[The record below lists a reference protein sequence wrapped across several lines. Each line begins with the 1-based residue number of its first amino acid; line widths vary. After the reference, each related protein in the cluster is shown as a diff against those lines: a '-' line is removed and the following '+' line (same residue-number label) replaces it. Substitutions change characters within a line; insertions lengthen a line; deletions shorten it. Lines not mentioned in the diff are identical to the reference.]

1 MAKKE
6 FEVILTEPV
15 VSLNANEGDQVKVAP
30 GYARNFLLPQGKAV
44 PASIANQRYLES
56 LKARR
61 AEREAAE
68 LEHMKDLYESLKSL
82 RLHILVKTGENGK
95 MFGSVTSGT
104 ICDELRN
111 QFDVELEKKRVNLPK
126 AIKAVGEYDVKLN
139 LHAEIEAELKVFVE
153 SENPIEVAEEEPL
166 KRRRNKSA
174 VEIISG
180 EAFLG
185 LVFLCGVLAC
195 EWLVNKGL
203 SVASNSALL
212 PEGDG
217 C

>member
-1 MAKKE
+1 MSKKAI
-6 FEVILTEPV
+6 EVILTEPV

-44 PASIANQRYLES
+44 PANIANQRYLDS

-68 LEHMKDLYESLKSL
+68 LGHMKDLHEALKSL
-82 RLHILVKTGENGK
+82 PLHILVKTGENGK

-104 ICDELRN
+104 ICDELRKVG
-111 QFDVELEKKRVNLPK
+111 VELEKKRVNLPK

-153 SENPIEVAEEEPL
+153 SENPIEVAEEEP
-166 KRRRNKSA
+166 A
-174 VEIISG
+174 
-180 EAFLG
+180 EA
-185 LVFLCGVLAC
+185 AA
-195 EWLVNKGL
+195 E
-203 SVASNSALL
+203 
-212 PEGDG
+212 
-217 C
+217 

>member
-6 FEVILTEPV
+6 IEVILTEPV

-44 PASIANQRYLES
+44 PASIANQRYLEA

-61 AEREAAE
+61 AEREATE
-68 LEHMKDLYESLKSL
+68 LGHMRDLYESLKSL
-82 RLHILVKTGENGK
+82 RLHILVKTGESGK

-111 QFDVELEKKRVNLPK
+111 QFDVELEKKRVSLPK
-126 AIKAVGEYDVKLN
+126 PIKAVGEYDVKLN

-153 SENPIEVAEEEPL
+153 SKNPVEVVEEET
-166 KRRRNKSA
+166 A
-174 VEIISG
+174 
-180 EAFLG
+180 EA
-185 LVFLCGVLAC
+185 A
-195 EWLVNKGL
+195 
-203 SVASNSALL
+203 A
-212 PEGDG
+212 PE
-217 C
+217 

>member
-1 MAKKE
+1 MSKKAI
-6 FEVILTEPV
+6 EVILTEPV
-15 VSLNANEGDQVKVAP
+15 VSLNANEGDQVKVTP

-44 PASIANQRYLES
+44 PANIANQRYLDS

-61 AEREAAE
+61 AEREASE
-68 LEHMKDLYESLKSL
+68 LDHMKDLHESLKSL

-111 QFDVELEKKRVNLPK
+111 QFDVELEKKRVNLSK

-153 SENPIEVAEEEPL
+153 SENPIEVDENEPAGAAAAE
-166 KRRRNKSA
+166 
-174 VEIISG
+174 
-180 EAFLG
+180 
-185 LVFLCGVLAC
+185 
-195 EWLVNKGL
+195 
-203 SVASNSALL
+203 
-212 PEGDG
+212 
-217 C
+217 

>member
-1 MAKKE
+1 MSKKAI
-6 FEVILTEPV
+6 EVILTEPV
-15 VSLNANEGDQVKVAP
+15 VSLNAKEGDQVKVAP

-104 ICDELRN
+104 ICDEVRN
-111 QFDVELEKKRVNLPK
+111 QFGEELEKKQVNLPK

-153 SENPIEVAEEEPL
+153 SENPIDVAEEEP
-166 KRRRNKSA
+166 A
-174 VEIISG
+174 
-180 EAFLG
+180 EA
-185 LVFLCGVLAC
+185 AA
-195 EWLVNKGL
+195 E
-203 SVASNSALL
+203 
-212 PEGDG
+212 
-217 C
+217 